1 MNNEFKDWPIDK
13 QIEHIEKMFKDGAT
27 EYGLENP
34 VPLADVIDCMDYWG
48 PWLIG
53 RFKEQ
58 QKELTALR
66 KIAEAANDVGYS
78 WSLANYPHPR
88 VAKPMYI
95 LKEALKEWRG
105 EDEWK
110 RTR

>member
-1 MNNEFKDWPIDK
+1 MSNEFKDWPIDK

-66 KIAEAANDVGYS
+66 KIAEAAKELGCGDSDCMGYGFM
-78 WSLANYPHPR
+78 A
-88 VAKPMYI
+88 VEK
-95 LKEALKEWRG
+95 ALEDWREGKGG
-105 EDEWK
+105 EDGEK
-110 RTR
+110 